1 MAILS
6 THRKPLR
13 LILFVVFVLALSF
26 FTLSSDYFESS
37 NLALYINHPY
47 AYVHSSYD
55 WGRRKQRYPV
65 SSYETLSQDPPHQLP
80 KIQFEFEEGQGVQE
94 SRKKEVKSTFKKC
107 WNNYRK
113 YAWGYDELKPIS
125 LMGANTFSGWGA
137 TLVDSL
143 DALWIM
149 DMKLE
154 FKEAIHQVVS
164 IDWDFHPDHQ
174 ICSTFETTIRYLGG
188 LLAAYDLS
196 NETVI
201 LQKATELG
209 EMLYSAFDTPN
220 RMPANSFNFERAKEG
235 QLLPS
240 TREISANVGSLSMEF
255 TRLSQLTGDPKF
267 FDAIERVKKELK
279 RTQDGTKL
287 PGLWPTF
294 VDVQNGF
301 LTPDSSF
308 TLGSMADSLY
318 EYLPKMYALLGG
330 LDESYMEMHVKAVN
344 TAKAFLLFR
353 PMLPDTESDVD
364 ILFSGTVLANGRG
377 IIDLMPQGQHLT
389 CFVGGMFALGGKLF
403 DIPEDLEVGAR
414 LARGC
419 SWAYQA
425 MPTGVMPE
433 EFAMVP
439 CKEANMGKCAWDE
452 ERWKKEGNKNFPKG
466 FSSAHAPGYFLRPEA
481 IESLFYLYRITG
493 DSKWQDMAWE
503 MFQSIKKVTETK
515 YGFSAIEDVTR
526 GGSPKKLDQME
537 SFWLAETLKYF
548 YLIFSEPDLISL
560 DDYVLNTEAHPL
572 RIPKP

>member
-1 MAILS
+1 
-6 THRKPLR
+6 
-13 LILFVVFVLALSF
+13 
-26 FTLSSDYFESS
+26 
-37 NLALYINHPY
+37 
-47 AYVHSSYD
+47 
-55 WGRRKQRYPV
+55 
-65 SSYETLSQDPPHQLP
+65 
-80 KIQFEFEEGQGVQE
+80 
-94 SRKKEVKSTFKKC
+94 
-107 WNNYRK
+107 
-113 YAWGYDELKPIS
+113 
-125 LMGANTFSGWGA
+125 
-137 TLVDSL
+137 
-143 DALWIM
+143 
-149 DMKLE
+149 
-154 FKEAIHQVVS
+154 
-164 IDWDFHPDHQ
+164 
-174 ICSTFETTIRYLGG
+174 
-188 LLAAYDLS
+188 
-196 NETVI
+196 
-201 LQKATELG
+201 
-209 EMLYSAFDTPN
+209 MLYSAFDTPN

-255 TRLSQLTGDPKF
+255 TRLTQLTGDPKF
-267 FDAIERVKKELK
+267 FDATERIKKELK

-330 LDESYMEMHVKAVN
+330 LDDSYMEMHVKAMN

-377 IIDLMPQGQHLT
+377 IIDLLPQGQHLT

-403 DIPEDLEVGAR
+403 DIQEDVEIGER

-419 SWAYQA
+419 AWAYEA

-433 EFAMVP
+433 EFAMIP

-452 ERWKKEGNKNFPKG
+452 ERWEKEGSKKLPKG
-466 FSSAHAPGYFLRPEA
+466 FSSAHAPGYYLRPEA
-481 IESLFYLYRITG
+481 IESVFYLYRITG
-493 DSKWQDMAWE
+493 DSKWQDIAWD

-515 YGFSAIEDVTR
+515 YGFSAIDDVTR
-526 GGSPKKLDQME
+526 GGTPKKVDSME